1 MASAKQALE
10 SFAPQ
15 YETALLAGLRRKLGL
30 FTERDGDLTLA
41 QDLLNRMAANHADFT
56 LTFRHLCDA
65 AIGRE
70 GDAQVRVLF
79 ADPAAYVAWASL
91 WRYRFDQEN
100 VSPEER
106 ATAMRLANPA
116 FIPRNHLVEAALKAA
131 SEREDFEPFEEI
143 LSVLSRPYDDRPGF
157 ERYAMPASDEERV
170 LHTFCGT

>member
-30 FTERDGDLTLA
+30 FTDRDGDLTLA

-56 LTFRHLCDA
+56 LTFRRLCDA
-65 AIGRE
+65 AIGCE
-70 GDAQVRVLF
+70 DDAQVRVLF
-79 ADPAAYVAWASL
+79 ADPGAYDPWASR
-91 WRYRFDQEN
+91 WRRRFDEED
-100 VSPEER
+100 VRPEER

-116 FIPRNHLVEAALKAA
+116 FIPRNHLVEAALNAA
-131 SEREDFEPFEEI
+131 SEREDFQPFEEM
-143 LSVLSRPYDDRPGF
+143 LSVVSHPYDDRPGF
-157 ERYAMPASDEERV
+157 ERYALPAKDEERV